1 MILGC
6 SGLQFAHMPPV
17 PHFVQPIIPVERS
30 LPDLLPQ
37 VRACQICAAHLP
49 LPPRPVLQAGSSA
62 RILIASQAPGSK
74 VHASGRPFTDASGD
88 RLRAWMGVTREVFYD
103 AQQIALLPMGLC
115 FPGTGKSGDLP
126 PRPEC
131 ASQVAHIGRT
141 AILNRLPN
149 IELTL
154 MVGQYAIGFHLP
166 HEKGTLTD
174 TVQRWRAYFPERL
187 PMPHPSPRNQLWL
200 RRNPWFETEVI
211 PALQARVRQLLA

>member
-1 MILGC
+1 M
-6 SGLQFAHMPPV
+6 S
-17 PHFVQPIIPVERS
+17 S
-30 LPDLLPQ
+30 LSALLDE
-37 VRACQICAAHLP
+37 VRRCQLCATHLP
-49 LPPRPVLQAGSSA
+49 LGPRPVLQAGRRA
-62 RILIASQAPGSK
+62 RILLAGQAPGRK
-74 VHASGRPFTDASGD
+74 VHASGVPFDDASGD
-88 RLRAWMGVTREVFYD
+88 RLRQWLGVSRETFYD
-103 AQQIALLPMGLC
+103 PERIAILPMGFC

-166 HEKGTLTD
+166 DEKGTLTD

>member
-1 MILGC
+1 
-6 SGLQFAHMPPV
+6 MPN
-17 PHFVQPIIPVERS
+17 F
-30 LPDLLPQ
+30 PDML
-37 VRACQICAAHLP
+37 RAIAQCDVCAEHLP
-49 LPPRPVLQAGSSA
+49 FAPKPIFQLHPSA
-62 RILIASQAPGSK
+62 RILVVGQAPGRK
-74 VHASGRPFTDASGD
+74 AHDAGIPFDDASGD

-103 AQQIALLPMGLC
+103 ARQIALLPMGLC

-166 HEKGTLTD
+166 DEKGTLTD

-211 PALQARVRQLLA
+211 PALQARARQLLA

>member
-1 MILGC
+1 
-6 SGLQFAHMPPV
+6 MPN
-17 PHFVQPIIPVERS
+17 F
-30 LPDLLPQ
+30 PDML
-37 VRACQICAAHLP
+37 RAIAQCDVCAEHLP
-49 LPPRPVLQAGSSA
+49 FAPKPIFQLHPSA
-62 RILIASQAPGSK
+62 RILVVGQAPGRK
-74 VHASGRPFTDASGD
+74 AHDAGIPFDDASGD

-103 AQQIALLPMGLC
+103 ARQIALLPMGLC

-131 ASQVAHIGRT
+131 ASQVAHMGRT

-166 HEKGTLTD
+166 NAQATLTE
-174 TVQRWRAYFPERL
+174 TVHRWREYLPECL

-211 PALQARVRQLLA
+211 PSLQARVRQLLA

>member
-1 MILGC
+1 
-6 SGLQFAHMPPV
+6 MPSFP
-17 PHFVQPIIPVERS
+17 EMM
-30 LPDLLPQ
+30 
-37 VRACQICAAHLP
+37 RAIAQCDVCAEHLP
-49 LPPRPVLQAGSSA
+49 FAPKPIVQLHPSA
-62 RILIASQAPGSK
+62 RILIVGQAPGRK
-74 VHASGRPFTDASGD
+74 AHEAGIPFDDLSGD
-88 RLRAWMGVTREVFYD
+88 RLRAWMGVTRETFYD
-103 AQQIALLPMGLC
+103 ARQIALLPMGLC

-166 HEKGTLTD
+166 DEKGTLTD

>member
-1 MILGC
+1 MPNFPDMLRAIAQCDVC
-6 SGLQFAHMPPV
+6 S
-17 PHFVQPIIPVERS
+17 E
-30 LPDLLPQ
+30 
-37 VRACQICAAHLP
+37 HLP
-49 LPPRPVLQAGSSA
+49 FAPKPIFQLHPSA
-62 RILIASQAPGSK
+62 RILVVGQAPGRK
-74 VHASGRPFTDASGD
+74 AHDAGIPFDDASGD

-103 AQQIALLPMGLC
+103 ARQIALLPMGLC

-131 ASQVAHIGRT
+131 ASQVAHMGRT